1 MIGYNLAA
9 CIAIVVVALTV
20 AIFIKRTWLR
30 ATFVVLMYAGIFLT
44 VTAGMSELRPRI
56 EQARAQG
63 KSEDFVNGLAARDEQ
78 LLQARI
84 EIFIF
89 STGLVVLALAGL
101 WGPSRGGV
109 RRKP

>member
-1 MIGYNLAA
+1 MIDYSLIVSLA
-9 CIAIVVVALTV
+9 VVVIALTT
-20 AIFIKRTWLR
+20 ALSIKKTWLR
-30 ATFVVLMYAGIFLT
+30 AALVVLMYAGTFLT

-78 LLQARI
+78 LLQARV

-89 STGLVVLALAGL
+89 STGLVILALAGW
-101 WGPSRGGV
+101 WGPLRGGMN
-109 RRKP
+109 RKP